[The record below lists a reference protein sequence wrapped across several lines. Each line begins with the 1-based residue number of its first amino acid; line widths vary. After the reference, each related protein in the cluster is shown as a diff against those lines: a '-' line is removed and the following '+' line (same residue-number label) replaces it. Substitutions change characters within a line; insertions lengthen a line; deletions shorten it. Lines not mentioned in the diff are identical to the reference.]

1 MHKLLLIISA
11 LVLLKANAQTTF
23 KMQQF
28 HFSSQQQPLT
38 MAYVYEK
45 AKERRTGKT
54 VLLLHGKNFS
64 LLYWKKTMDA
74 LLSKGYDVLAPDQIG
89 FGQSSMPQ
97 QYQFS
102 FQQLAYNTH
111 LLADSLGIKNPVV
124 LGHSIGG
131 MLAVRYALLY
141 PNECSQLILE
151 DPIGLEDWKLY
162 IPYTPIDSS
171 FKTELNKTK
180 ASLKQYMLN
189 NYFHRQWKNNYDTL
203 LEQSS
208 INLGNKASAWCQAL
222 TTDMMFT
229 QPVLYEFSQVKVPT
243 TLIIGALDRT
253 APEKEKAASPVKETL
268 GNYPKL
274 ATAAAALIPACK
286 LIILKD
292 IGHVPHEE
300 DFNGFIKTLI
310 QILH

>member
-1 MHKLLLIISA
+1 MYKLLFIICSLFMHQA
-11 LVLLKANAQTTF
+11 KAQDKYAV
-23 KMQQF
+23 KQF
-28 HFSSQQQPLT
+28 HFTSQQQSLT

-45 AKERRTGKT
+45 AKTSTNKT
-54 VLLLHGKNFS
+54 VILLHGKNFS
-64 LLYWKKTMDA
+64 WLYWQKTMDA
-74 LLSKGYDVLAPDQIG
+74 LLSKGYNVLAPDQIG

-102 FQQLAYNTH
+102 FHQLVYNTH
-111 LLADSLGIKNPVV
+111 LLADSLGIKNPIV

-141 PNECSQLILE
+141 PDCSQLILE

-162 IPYTPIDSS
+162 IPYTPVDSS
-171 FKTELNKTK
+171 FNTELKKTK
-180 ASLKQYMLN
+180 ASLKKYMQD
-189 NYFHRQWKNNYDTL
+189 NYFHQQWKSSYDAL

-208 INLGNKASAWCQAL
+208 MNLGNKAAAWCQAL

-229 QPVLYEFSQVKVPT
+229 QPVLYEFTHIKVPT
-243 TLIIGALDRT
+243 ILIIGELDRT
-253 APEKEKAASPVKETL
+253 APGREKAVPSVRETL

-274 ATAAAALIPACK
+274 ATAAAAAIPACK
-286 LIILKD
+286 LIVLKG

-300 DFNGFIKTLI
+300 DFNLFINKLF
-310 QILH
+310 QELH

>member
-1 MHKLLLIISA
+1 MHRLLLIIPA

-23 KMQQF
+23 KVQQF
-28 HFSSQQQPLT
+28 HFTSQQQPLT

-45 AKERRTGKT
+45 AKASTGKT

-64 LLYWKKTMDA
+64 WLYWQKTMDA
-74 LLSKGYDVLAPDQIG
+74 LLSKGYDVLAPDQVG

-102 FQQLAYNTH
+102 FHQLAYNTH

-141 PNECSQLILE
+141 PNECIQLILE

-180 ASLKQYMLN
+180 ASLKQYMLT
-189 NYFHRQWKNNYDTL
+189 NYFHQQWKNNYDTL

-208 INLGNKASAWCQAL
+208 INLGNNASAWCQAL

-229 QPVLYEFSQVKVPT
+229 QPVMYEFSQVKVPT

-253 APEKEKAASPVKETL
+253 APEKKRR
-268 GNYPKL
+268 
-274 ATAAAALIPACK
+274 
-286 LIILKD
+286 
-292 IGHVPHEE
+292 
-300 DFNGFIKTLI
+300 
-310 QILH
+310 LHQ